1 MKHRGAVLL
10 LFVFLAPYSC
20 GQQPESDQAK
30 PTGTTYSSPY
40 LGLSLTIPR
49 TLTISKLDLMKDAPS
64 RSGRTLVLVEAWGEP
79 KIFSARAGLVLF
91 ADDLSYYPVDQRNA
105 EAYLRKVV
113 RFMVQDGS
121 RVLHE
126 HIDTTVGGMKSVR
139 ADFRKGSVHQSEFV
153 VVRKGFALV
162 FTVGG
167 GSETEIDDL
176 FHSLNAKFSDSAHP

>member
-30 PTGTTYSSPY
+30 TTGTTYSSPY

-79 KIFSARAGLVLF
+79 KIFSGRAGLVLY
-91 ADDLSYYPVDQRNA
+91 ADDLSYYPADQRNA

-113 RFMVQDGS
+113 PFLVHEGS
-121 RVLHE
+121 TVLHE
-126 HIDTTVGGMKSVR
+126 RIGMTIGGIEAVR
-139 ADFRKGSVHQSEFV
+139 ADLRTGSVYQSEWV
-153 VVRKGFALV
+153 TVRKGFALV
-162 FTVGG
+162 FTVTG

-176 FHSLNAKFSDSAHP
+176 FRLFNVKFSDAEHH